1 MPEPLKPE
9 LLTSGPLLS
18 VRDLEIVFR
27 IDGQDVPVVRDLS
40 FDIEAGETLGIV
52 GESGCGKSITAL
64 SLLGLVPN
72 PPGRVSKGQILLN
85 GEDLTRAGEARLNA
99 VRGNDISMVFQ
110 EPMTSLN
117 PVYTIGEQIAETVR
131 VHFGLSRAA
140 AWDRAVE
147 MLSQVGIPSPKTRAH
162 DYPHQLSG
170 GMRQRVMIA
179 IALVCEPKI
188 LIADEPT
195 TALDVTVQAQIFD
208 LFQDLQERF
217 GAAIILITHDIG
229 VVAQMTDRVMVMYAG
244 RKIEE
249 GSVASF
255 IRDPRHPYTRGLIS
269 CIPHL
274 SLPPSDV
281 PAPLFEIPG
290 VVPSARELGASG
302 CAFAPRCSHAS
313 GRCAAETPTLF
324 PVGDGRSAACW
335 LEVEAAR

>member
-1 MPEPLKPE
+1 MAD
-9 LLTSGPLLS
+9 PLLS
-18 VRDLEIVFR
+18 VENLEISFR
-27 IDGQDVPVVRDLS
+27 SGGQDIPVVRDLS
-40 FDIEAGETLGIV
+40 FTLNRGETLGIV

-64 SLLGLVPN
+64 SLLGLVPS
-72 PPGRVSKGQILLN
+72 PPGRVSAGRILFQ
-85 GEDLTRAGEARLNA
+85 GEDIVQAGERRLNQI
-99 VRGNDISMVFQ
+99 RGADISMVFQ

-117 PVYTIGEQIAETVR
+117 PVYTIGEQIAETAR
-131 VHFGLSRAA
+131 VHFGLSQTA

-147 MLSQVGIPSPKTRAH
+147 MLTLVGIPSPEKRAH

-208 LFQDLQERF
+208 LFQELQAKID
-217 GAAIILITHDIG
+217 AAIILITHDIG

-249 GSVASF
+249 GPVSAFV
-255 IRDPRHPYTRGLIS
+255 RDPRHPYTRGLVS
-269 CIPHL
+269 CIPRL
-274 SLPPSDV
+274 TMPPPED

-290 VVPSARELGASG
+290 VVPAPRELLRTG
-302 CAFAPRCSHAS
+302 CAFAPRCARAVDQCRAESPVLS
-313 GRCAAETPTLF
+313 PVSPGRAVACWQEKE
-324 PVGDGRSAACW
+324 SAA
-335 LEVEAAR
+335 